1 MKSTNIALLHKHY
14 DADKLA
20 TVVAEMQ
27 TLGTPTIKAVWM
39 PNWDMWVALEGCHR
53 LRAAHALGLTP
64 EIEEV
69 EYSDDLTDMD
79 DGEPMAVSAICDD
92 ANRSFV
98 LTF

>member
-1 MKSTNIALLHKHY
+1 MKVALLHKHY
-14 DADKLA
+14 DANKLA
-20 TVVAEMQ
+20 TVTAEMQ
-27 TLGTPTIKAVWM
+27 TIGTPTIKAVWM

-64 EIEEV
+64 EIDEV
-69 EYSDDLTDMD
+69 EYSDDMTAMD
-79 DGEPMAVSAICDD
+79 AGEELAISAICDD